1 MGPRHQITIINN
13 IMKIL
18 VTGAAG
24 FIGAAVL
31 NRLLKERHDIVGIDN
46 FSNYYDP
53 SMKFARLDQLGISG
67 RDIPSETPVASSIY
81 PRLTFIKTDLED
93 SEATDR
99 LFEGNCF
106 DIVIHLA
113 GQPGVRHSIS
123 NPRSYISNNIDVFV
137 NILEGC
143 RNHAIKHL
151 VFASS
156 SSVYGLNAK
165 VPFSEN
171 DSIAHP
177 VSLYAATKKS
187 NELMAHVYSQLYN
200 LPVTG
205 LRFFTV
211 YGPWG
216 RPDMSPHLFID
227 AILHDRPIKVFNN
240 GDMLRDFTYIDDIA
254 ESVARIAGIIPQRDD
269 KWDALSADPSTSC
282 APYRIYNVGCQHPI
296 RLIDY
301 VSCIESA
308 IGKEA
313 KKIFLPMQPGDVY
326 QTNSDSSALASV
338 TGFSPS
344 TPLEEGI
351 KKTVEWFKS
360 YYKT

>member
-1 MGPRHQITIINN
+1 
-13 IMKIL
+13 MKIL

-53 SMKFARLDQLGISG
+53 SMKFARLDLLGISG
-67 RDIPSETPVASSIY
+67 RNIPSETPVASSMY
-81 PRLTFIKTDLED
+81 PRLKFIKTDLKD

-99 LFEGNCF
+99 LFEENGF
-106 DIVIHLA
+106 DTVIHLA
-113 GQPGVRHSIS
+113 GQPGVRYSIS

-143 RNHAIKHL
+143 RNHGIKHL

-156 SSVYGLNAK
+156 SSVYGLNAN
-165 VPFSEN
+165 VPFSES
-171 DSIAHP
+171 DGIAHP

-187 NELMAHVYSQLYN
+187 NELMAHVYSHLYN

-227 AILHDRPIKVFNN
+227 AILHDRPINVFNN

-254 ESVARIAGIIPQRDD
+254 ESVARIANIIPHPDAE
-269 KWDALSADPSTSC
+269 WDARTANPSSSC
-282 APYRIYNVGCQHPI
+282 APYRIYNVGCQHPV

-301 VSCIESA
+301 ISCIESA

-326 QTNSDSSALASV
+326 QTNSDSSSLAAAI
-338 TGFSPS
+338 GYSPS
-344 TPLEEGI
+344 TTIEEGI
-351 KKTVEWFKS
+351 RKTVEWFKS
-360 YYKT
+360 YYKI

>member
-1 MGPRHQITIINN
+1 
-13 IMKIL
+13 MKIL

>member
-1 MGPRHQITIINN
+1 
-13 IMKIL
+13 MKIL

-344 TPLEEGI
+344 TPLEKGI

>member
-1 MGPRHQITIINN
+1 
-13 IMKIL
+13 MKIL

-24 FIGAAVL
+24 FIGAAVV
-31 NRLLKERHDIVGIDN
+31 NRLLKERYDIVGVDN
-46 FSNYYDP
+46 FNNYYDP
-53 SMKFARLDQLGISG
+53 SLKLARLDLIGISG
-67 RDIPSETPVASSIY
+67 RDMQPGIPVTSSVY
-81 PRLTFIKTDLED
+81 PQLKFIKINLDD
-93 SEATDR
+93 REATER
-99 LFEGNCF
+99 LFKNNYF
-106 DIVIHLA
+106 DIVVHLA
-113 GQPGVRHSIS
+113 GQPGVRNSTS
-123 NPRSYISNNIDVFV
+123 NPRSYITNNIDVFV

-165 VPFSEN
+165 VPFCER
-171 DSIAHP
+171 DGIAHP

-187 NELMAHVYSQLYN
+187 NELMAHVYSHLYN

-227 AILHDRPIKVFNN
+227 AILHDHPIKVFNN
-240 GDMLRDFTYIDDIA
+240 GDMLRDFTFVDDIA
-254 ESVARIAGIIPQRDD
+254 ESVTRIVDIIPRPD
-269 KWDALSADPSTSC
+269 KNWDALTADPSSSC

-301 VSCIESA
+301 ISCIETT

-326 QTNSDSSALASV
+326 QTNSDSSSLASV
-338 TGFSPS
+338 IDFTPS

-360 YYKT
+360 YYNL